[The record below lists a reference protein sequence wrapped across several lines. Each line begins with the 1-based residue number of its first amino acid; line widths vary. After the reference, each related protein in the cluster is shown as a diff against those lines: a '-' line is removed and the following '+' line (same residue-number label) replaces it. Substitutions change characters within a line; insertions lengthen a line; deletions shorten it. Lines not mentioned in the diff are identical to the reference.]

1 MEHGNGC
8 GRYQFTRVFKAKRLD
23 ARARQR
29 ARTAGAG
36 AGRAPWAQF
45 MQPSA
50 SGRGL
55 QTRGIYTQPGIKRA
69 GQANVQYAVQRADF
83 MKMHFIHAFAVYGC
97 FAFGEQRNTL
107 PGKCFWPCHQVN
119 CVLLYR

>member
-1 MEHGNGC
+1 MWRQGYGAWQWLW
-8 GRYQFTRVFKAKRLD
+8 RYQFTRVFKAKRLD

-29 ARTAGAG
+29 GQDRWRRGGQGAVGAIYAAICKRQGTADK
-36 AGRAPWAQF
+36 
-45 MQPSA
+45 
-50 SGRGL
+50 
-55 QTRGIYTQPGIKRA
+55 GIYTQPGIKRA

-107 PGKCFWPCHQVN
+107 PGKCFGPVIK
-119 CVLLYR
+119 